1 MAPADAAAHL
11 VQLGQAEMV
20 GIVHDNRI
28 GVSHVQPILYQ
39 TGAQEHVVSSFVKI
53 KHDLLQQ
60 RPCHLA
66 VGDADGNIRQQ
77 GLQLVLHRLDGFDAV
92 VDEKYLSAPP
102 LFTHDCVA
110 DDTGVVLRHIG
121 LHRQAVCRRRLD
133 NAHFPQVDQGHVQRP
148 GNRRRAQGQHVDIGG
163 PGLPFFLLGHAETL
177 LFVDD
182 EQA

>member
-66 VGDADGNIRQQ
+66 VGDADGNIWQQ

-92 VDEKYLSAPP
+92 VDEKYLSA
-102 LFTHDCVA
+102 
-110 DDTGVVLRHIG
+110 
-121 LHRQAVCRRRLD
+121 RRFSRMT
-133 NAHFPQVDQGHVQRP
+133 ASRTI
-148 GNRRRAQGQHVDIGG
+148 RALYSV
-163 PGLPFFLLGHAETL
+163 T
-177 LFVDD
+177 
-182 EQA
+182 